1 MSHLAEKIQISNRRD
16 LERAIVNEYGQI
28 VINEELGKKV
38 AELHDKKFYEGGI
51 TADEHFRNTST
62 EDVLKNQSIFFVLMP
77 LLPSFACTRN
87 DLREYTSEV
96 QGETVVLTHNRN
108 EL

>member
-1 MSHLAEKIQISNRRD
+1 MSHLAERITISNRRD
-16 LERAIVNEYGQI
+16 LERAIKNEYGQI
-28 VINEELGKKV
+28 VIKEDLGKKV

-51 TADEHFRNTST
+51 TANEKFENVST
-62 EDVLKNQSIFFVLMP
+62 EEALQNQSIFFVLMP
-77 LLPSFACTRN
+77 LFSSFACTRN
-87 DLREYTSEV
+87 DLREYKSEV